1 MGRGGGK
8 VLDFDPEDSS
18 LGGHVNKKLWNH
30 QALRLGVWGPF
41 WGGAAIANN
50 PFSPW
55 PFACPLVSH
64 PDQPPRTLEK

>member
-41 WGGAAIANN
+41 WGGGSNREQ
-50 PFSPW
+50 PFFSL
-55 PFACPLVSH
+55 ALRLSTCVAS
-64 PDQPPRTLEK
+64 RSATKNS